1 MTQARSTQISLQDT
15 TYYHCISRC
24 VRRAFLC
31 GNDKYSGKS
40 FEHRRLWLVERIR
53 LVNQVFAIDTCAYA
67 VMSNHYHL
75 VLKVDESSAKG
86 WSNEE
91 VVKRWTTL
99 YKAPVLVNRW
109 LVGEKKTVAE
119 NKAALAIISLWR
131 ERLTDISWFMRNINE
146 YIARQANKEE
156 RCKGRF
162 WEGRFKS
169 QALLDE
175 KAVLSC
181 MAYVDLNPLRAGMVN
196 TVEDSK
202 FTSVYE
208 RIHSKA
214 SEGDVNNEEEN
225 ANEADGEFKP
235 DINQKY
241 FSKSRLTKQN
251 FLGFLG
257 NYREVCPQ
265 AQSNSQLQSNSQYS
279 TQSAVGIE
287 FSLLDYLELLDTL
300 GRVVRPD
307 KTGFI
312 APCSSNI
319 LDVLN
324 MNTDEWKAMSSFFGS
339 RFCCAV
345 GTVVELEH
353 YAKHTERSWVS
364 GKRAM
369 NC

>member
-1 MTQARSTQISLQDT
+1 VQ
-15 TYYHCISRC
+15 
-24 VRRAFLC
+24 
-31 GNDKYSGKS
+31 
-40 FEHRRLWLVERIR
+40 
-53 LVNQVFAIDTCAYA
+53 
-67 VMSNHYHL
+67 
-75 VLKVDESSAKG
+75 
-86 WSNEE
+86 
-91 VVKRWTTL
+91 TTL
-99 YKAPVLVNRW
+99 A
-109 LVGEKKTVAE
+109 EK
-119 NKAALAIISLWR
+119 KAALAIISLWR

-156 RCKGRF
+156 QCKGRF
-162 WEGRFKS
+162 WQGRFKS

-181 MAYVDLNPLRAGMVN
+181 MAYVDLNPLRAGMAN
-196 TVEDSK
+196 RVEDSE

-214 SEGDVNNEEEN
+214 CEGDVNNEEEKYY
-225 ANEADGEFKP
+225 EVYGKHKP
-235 DINQKY
+235 DI
-241 FSKSRLTKQN
+241 SKKTLSNVRLTKPN

-257 NYREVCPQ
+257 NYRGVCPQ
-265 AQSNSQLQSNSQYS
+265 AQPYFQPQSNNKCIPRL
-279 TQSAVGIE
+279 TTGIE

-307 KTGFI
+307 KKGFI
-312 APCSSNI
+312 APCSIKI

-345 GTVVELEH
+345 GKVAELEH
-353 YAKHTERSWVS
+353 YANHTQRSWVS

-369 NC
+369 NCDSL